1 MIKTGIF
8 GGSFNPIHNGHIAL
22 ARQILQKSDLEE
34 IWFVVS
40 PQNPLKTSDSL
51 AEDEIRLMLVKAALE
66 DENHFVASDYEF
78 KMPRPSFM
86 YDTLKAMRAEYPERL
101 FTLLIGGDNWV
112 KFQHW
117 YRWEDILRDFRI
129 LIYPRKGAVIDKNS
143 LSGNV
148 KIVDTQLYDISS
160 TEIREMIDKG
170 EDISHLVPE
179 AVANYYKYEED

>member
-1 MIKTGIF
+1 
-8 GGSFNPIHNGHIAL
+8 
-22 ARQILQKSDLEE
+22 
-34 IWFVVS
+34 
-40 PQNPLKTSDSL
+40 
-51 AEDEIRLMLVKAALE
+51 
-66 DENHFVASDYEF
+66 
-78 KMPRPSFM
+78 M

-112 KFQHW
+112 RFQHW

-143 LSGNV
+143 LPGNV